1 MNKPYDSEG
10 LRKQTAQAGFD
21 AYEPLTTTD
30 RYSRSAINEAAPGAG
45 EATTTALC
53 LMISRIT
60 SFMRRTITA
69 GITSSITHS
78 AGRRR
83 TVPWSWSDLLRDGS
97 SAPRQGH
104 HYGIRAPGDN
114 LRWLELAQRLL
125 AYWRRRIPWAIGLA
139 ASGGRPCSLPSL
151 EGVDAPTMSVPTED
165 YGCCAGEPRRRRLSF
180 WHALVRLDLD

>member
-45 EATTTALC
+45 EATTTAFC

-139 ASGGRPCSLPSL
+139 GGTSLLSAEPRGGRRADHVSADGGL
-151 EGVDAPTMSVPTED
+151 
-165 YGCCAGEPRRRRLSF
+165 
-180 WHALVRLDLD
+180 